1 MKLISLEVDFTRQP
15 PVATV
20 AFDQEAPVATVAFDQ
35 EAPGVLRLKV
45 SPVVGADTIADLVV
59 AAANNL
65 AAEHRD
71 RLRAIRDS
79 IAKAMGGP
87 AEPPSDA
94 A

>member
-1 MKLISLEVDFTRQP
+1 MKLISLVVDFTRQP

-20 AFDQEAPVATVAFDQ
+20 TFDQD
-35 EAPGVLRLKV
+35 APGLLRLMV

-71 RLRAIRDS
+71 RLRDIRAS

-87 AEPPSDA
+87 AEPPPDA

>member
-20 AFDQEAPVATVAFDQ
+20 AFDQD
-35 EAPGVLRLKV
+35 APGVLRLRV
-45 SPVVGADTIADLVV
+45 SPVVGADTISDLVA

-87 AEPPSDA
+87 ADPPPNA